1 MNDRGIAEA
10 APTPENGAE
19 GLLMG
24 LGAAGVEYLFGNA
37 GTDFAPVIEAFA
49 GPRAASMPK
58 PVLAPHE
65 TVAVGMAHGYYLA
78 TGRMQAVMVHT
89 NVGLANASM
98 GVLNAASD
106 NVPMMIFSGRTPIT
120 TRGHAFSRRTHV
132 QYGQEMYDQSTLVGE
147 ACKFC
152 YELRYS
158 EQAAPLVRRA
168 AELALSEPTGP
179 VYVSLPL
186 EALHDSVS
194 AHARMVPGA
203 PVPASAPTAEHAA
216 IVEAAQLLRQAER
229 PVIISQRADAASA
242 KAIAELAERYG
253 IPVVEPF
260 TVANVLPSSHPMF
273 AGYDVGQVLAE
284 ADAVLVL
291 ESSVPWIEETHR
303 SDHLKACIHIG
314 SDPLFRQL
322 PYRTY
327 RTDLAITSSVASALQ
342 ALGRELGKPAKGWW
356 DWGSRARRTYEDRH
370 AGLIESAWNT
380 GHLGISNELLSACVS
395 EILSEDALLF
405 NELGV
410 VPNAVRTVSSRQF
423 FTHPH
428 SGGLG
433 WGVPAALGAQLA
445 DRDRLCI
452 ACIGDGSF
460 IFANPVACLQVTEAL
475 NLPVL
480 IIVKNN
486 GMWNA
491 VRRSVVK
498 GYPDGAAVT
507 SNRMP
512 FVSLSPSPDFA
523 LIAQANRAIGVRV
536 DSATE
541 LSKELRRAVEII
553 RTERKAVV
561 LDVSVGFTNDN

>member
-1 MNDRGIAEA
+1 MD
-10 APTPENGAE
+10 TPIPETGAE
-19 GLLMG
+19 GFLMG
-24 LGAAGVEYLFGNA
+24 LDAAGVDYLFGNA
-37 GTDFAPVIEAFA
+37 GTDFAPVIEALA
-49 GPRAASMPK
+49 GSKAGFMPE

-78 TGRMQAVMVHT
+78 TGKMQAVMVHT

-147 ACKFC
+147 ACKFR
-152 YELRYS
+152 YELRYP
-158 EQAAPLVRRA
+158 EQAVPLIRRA
-168 AELALSEPTGP
+168 ADLAVSEPTGP

-186 EALHDSVS
+186 EALHDPIAV
-194 AHARMVPGA
+194 HARALPAA
-203 PVPASAPTAEHAA
+203 PVPASAPAAEHAA
-216 IVEAAQLLRQAER
+216 IVEAAKLLRRAER

-242 KAIAELAERYG
+242 KAIAEFAERFS

-260 TVANVLPSSHPMF
+260 TVVNVLPSSHAMF
-273 AGYDVGQVLAE
+273 AGYDVGTILAE
-284 ADAVLVL
+284 ADVAIVL
-291 ESSVPWIEETHR
+291 ETSVPWIEETDR
-303 SDHLKACIHIG
+303 PDHLKACIHIG
-314 SDPLFRQL
+314 NDPHFRQL

-327 RTDLAITSSVASALQ
+327 QTDLAITSGVASALQ
-342 ALGRELGKPAKGWW
+342 ALGREFDEPSKNWPK
-356 DWGSRARRTYEDRH
+356 WGAHARRAYEDRH
-370 AGLIESAWNT
+370 AQLTENAWNKSQ
-380 GHLGISNELLSACVS
+380 LGISNELLSCCVS
-395 EILSEDALLF
+395 DILDRDALLF

-410 VPNAVRTVSSRQF
+410 VPNAITTVSSRQF

-452 ACIGDGSF
+452 ACVGDGSF
-460 IFANPVACLQVTEAL
+460 IFANPVACLQAAEAL
-475 NLPVL
+475 QLPIL

-486 GMWNA
+486 KMWNA
-491 VRRSVVK
+491 VRRSVVN
-498 GYPDGAAVT
+498 GYPDGAAAT
-507 SNRMP
+507 SNQMP

-523 LIAQANRAIGVRV
+523 LVAKANRAVGVRV
-536 DSATE
+536 ETAKDLAS
-541 LSKELRRAVEII
+541 ELRRAVEII
-553 RTERKAVV
+553 GRERRAVL
-561 LDVSVGFTNDN
+561 LDVSVGFADAN